1 MSEKDNPKIL
11 IISSVNP
18 LYGPGS
24 LALSFYNA
32 LRKFNIDVDLLTK
45 DTCKYHKKSLLNKF
59 ITKIYNLY
67 NKYFFKQKKGYHFF
81 YKKEIAPPF
90 PIKGVIQ
97 SINKNYD
104 IVLIVFWQE
113 LLTYKTI
120 QSIYEKLQCQIHF
133 LCVDYSPMTG
143 GCHFTGNCIRFQIGC
158 GKCPALYSSNC
169 KDFTHFNIKYRQ
181 SVLEKVKP
189 IIYGNTY
196 MINNYFKKSYLLRNY
211 DRIEHL
217 FPLIDNDL
225 FSPKEKDYL
234 LNKYQID
241 KKFKFICF
249 FGAQGLDDERKGMKQ
264 LLQALEIFYRKLSQ
278 IERQSVLIIFAG
290 KNSENINTQLPFQYK
305 YMGYVPM
312 EVLPELYSIS
322 SVFLCPSIND
332 AGPTMVNQSL
342 SCGTPVVSF
351 EIGTAIDV
359 IKGKNTGYCA
369 TPGDPVDF
377 AEGIN
382 SIYKLSEDE
391 YVYMKECCR
400 NVALQTTSEDKF
412 ISTILSKYKKYLN
425 RN

>member
-1 MSEKDNPKIL
+1 M
-11 IISSVNP
+11 
-18 LYGPGS
+18 
-24 LALSFYNA
+24 
-32 LRKFNIDVDLLTK
+32 
-45 DTCKYHKKSLLNKF
+45 
-59 ITKIYNLY
+59 
-67 NKYFFKQKKGYHFF
+67 
-81 YKKEIAPPF
+81 
-90 PIKGVIQ
+90 
-97 SINKNYD
+97 
-104 IVLIVFWQE
+104 
-113 LLTYKTI
+113 
-120 QSIYEKLQCQIHF
+120 
-133 LCVDYSPMTG
+133 
-143 GCHFTGNCIRFQIGC
+143 
-158 GKCPALYSSNC
+158 
-169 KDFTHFNIKYRQ
+169 
-181 SVLEKVKP
+181 
-189 IIYGNTY
+189 
-196 MINNYFKKSYLLRNY
+196 
-211 DRIEHL
+211 
-217 FPLIDNDL
+217 
-225 FSPKEKDYL
+225 
-234 LNKYQID
+234 
-241 KKFKFICF
+241 
-249 FGAQGLDDERKGMKQ
+249 DDERKGMKQ